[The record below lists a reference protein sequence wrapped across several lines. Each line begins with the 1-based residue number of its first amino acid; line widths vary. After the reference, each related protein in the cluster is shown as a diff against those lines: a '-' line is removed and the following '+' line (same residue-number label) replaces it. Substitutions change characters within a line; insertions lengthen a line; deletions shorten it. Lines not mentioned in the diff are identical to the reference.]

1 LTGRIRHGQTADSKH
16 EINMQTLIDF
26 FVIMYAPV
34 CIFDGKSIFSSMARF
49 LREGDY
55 CDILGYDG

>member
-1 LTGRIRHGQTADSKH
+1 
-16 EINMQTLIDF
+16 MQTLIDF